1 MGHGEA
7 ISPEGTA
14 DSVSQIHF
22 SLAYAMLLSKAK
34 LLLERSPSKAKVET
48 KLSRFDLK
56 VRHDFL
62 EYLDLLGR

>member
-14 DSVSQIHF
+14 DSVSQISF

-34 LLLERSPSKAKVET
+34 LLHSLPKAHLPVILRVAFKV
-48 KLSRFDLK
+48 L
-56 VRHDFL
+56 
-62 EYLDLLGR
+62 